1 MEKFIVITTCSDDL
15 DVIKKVANIL
25 LEQKLVASCHI
36 TPIDSS
42 YWWNDAI
49 VHNRE
54 YKLEVRTRENYFQ
67 KISDIIRK
75 HHNYEVP
82 EISSYL
88 IHHIDN
94 KFSNWLEGTTTSN
107 TNDNS

>member
-15 DVIKKVANIL
+15 DVIKKLANIL

-42 YWWNDAI
+42 YWWNDEF
-49 VHNRE
+49 VHNKE
-54 YKLEVRTRENYFQ
+54 YKLEVRTRESYFQ
-67 KISDIIRK
+67 KISDVIRK
-75 HHNYEVP
+75 HHNYDVA

-88 IHHIDN
+88 IHYIDN
-94 KFSNWLEGTTTSN
+94 KFANWLKDVTISN
-107 TNDNS
+107 INNV